1 MADITDSVGE
11 GGTNKVHDV
20 ALVQAMLSVIKD
32 AKGNAYLD
40 DYDGKYGNHT
50 KGAIVKFQTD
60 QGLLKPPAK
69 PAAGAPAP
77 AAAPGPAE
85 KEGLVA
91 KGSDTLA
98 KLVAAIPADFKEMRI
113 IENTSTVY
121 FPGTEAD
128 SKASAAAI
136 NGTQDLETQFRGKVA
151 TLVTKMFETHKIVL
165 SVTDS
170 GGHRSFEDQFQ
181 IFVKK
186 ATTKAGPG
194 ESNHNFGRAVDI
206 GFNGL
211 QWLRGGTIVKDDW
224 WVNKLTKDGKDKVG
238 NKRAAELWKAR
249 DAIAIPLGLF
259 NTILPG
265 DDIHLQ
271 SFDDNLPNDKALVDL
286 MNRVGK
292 LSWEAEHGSPRR
304 YFCDL
309 GFGGKKYM
317 VGKATEIWNLKGTVT
332 KANLAEGKT
341 EALKAAALK
350 APPPPKGAPP
360 AKAVVPVKETDIKD
374 EELKKMKQSLKDDF
388 LAAEKEWL
396 QWKAVT

>member
-69 PAAGAPAP
+69 PAAGAPPP
-77 AAAPGPAE
+77 AAAAGPAE

-98 KLVAAIPADFKEMRI
+98 KLVAAIPAGYKEMRI

-151 TLVTKMFETHKIVL
+151 SLVTKMFETHKIVL
-165 SVTDS
+165 WVTGS
-170 GGHRSFEDQFQ
+170 GGHRSFEEQFQ
-181 IFVKK
+181 IFVKNQ
-186 ATTKAGPG
+186 TTKAGPG

-211 QWLRGGTIVKDDW
+211 QWLKGGGVIVKDEDW
-224 WVNKLTKDGKDKVG
+224 WLNKLTKDGKDKEG
-238 NKRAAELWKAR
+238 NKKATEFWKAR

-259 NTILPG
+259 NSILDG
-265 DDIHLQ
+265 DDDHLQ
-271 SFDDNLPNDKALVDL
+271 SFDDHLPNDKALVDL
-286 MNRVGK
+286 MNRVGTLK
-292 LSWEAEHGSPRR
+292 WEAEHGIPRR
-304 YFCDL
+304 YLCDL
-309 GFGGKKYM
+309 GFGGKKYN
-317 VGKATEIWNLKGTVT
+317 VGKATDIWNLKGTVT
-332 KANLAEGKT
+332 KAMIAEGRT
-341 EALKAAALK
+341 EALKAAAL
-350 APPPPKGAPP
+350 PKGA
-360 AKAVVPVKETDIKD
+360 AAVKAVVAVKETDIKD

-396 QWKAVT
+396 QWKAVP